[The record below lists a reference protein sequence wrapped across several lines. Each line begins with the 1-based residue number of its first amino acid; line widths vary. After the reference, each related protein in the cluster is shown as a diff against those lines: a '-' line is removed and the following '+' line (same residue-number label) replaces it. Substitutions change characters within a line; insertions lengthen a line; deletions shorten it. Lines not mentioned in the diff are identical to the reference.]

1 PFTPLNLSCR
11 RPFSMR
17 PAAGPDTW
25 HRSRVSGTRGRSSMT
40 SPFKEPEMTK
50 TKLLTLALLGALG
63 ASHAASAQEFDDRWY
78 VAGSVGFNL
87 QDEDRRTDDAYA
99 LGLGLGK
106 FISPEWSVEGALN
119 YQNPGFNHNSD
130 LLWSQYGVSVD
141 FRRHF
146 IAEGRN
152 WAPYLLAGVG
162 YQRSEE
168 EYVLASSSELF
179 QREEGNLAA
188 KLGVGLQGD
197 FSSRVAVR
205 AELAARFDFDDQ
217 SIAAETG

>member
-1 PFTPLNLSCR
+1 MKIRLLS
-11 RPFSMR
+11 
-17 PAAGPDTW
+17 AA
-25 HRSRVSGTRGRSSMT
+25 M
-40 SPFKEPEMTK
+40 
-50 TKLLTLALLGALG
+50 LAGL
-63 ASHAASAQEFDDRWY
+63 AATTVAFAQEFDDCRY

-119 YQNPGFNHNSD
+119 YQNPQFSHNSD

-152 WAPYLLAGVG
+152 WAPYLLAGLG

-168 EYVLASSSELF
+168 EYVATSGTESPL
-179 QREEGNLAA
+179 QREDGNLAA
-188 KLGVGLQGD
+188 KVGV
-197 FSSRVAVR
+197 
-205 AELAARFDFDDQ
+205 
-217 SIAAETG
+217 